1 LAHSFIIPHSSFRIY
16 VSFLFCYY
24 PKSKPHRDQIPEREG
39 FAMILYLLIAVGI
52 IALIVLHKL
61 YLSD

>member
-1 LAHSFIIPHSSFRIY
+1 LGTIDAVNRNGTPQS
-16 VSFLFCYY
+16 
-24 PKSKPHRDQIPEREG
+24 EG
-39 FAMILYLLIAVGI
+39 EDIAMILYLLIAVGI